1 MTSGYPINGSPLIHY
16 MIIFQK
22 QSLDIFAGAVAQL
35 VVVPVMQV
43 DLEVVA
49 DFASSQR
56 AAGGFGH

>member
-1 MTSGYPINGSPLIHY
+1 